1 MKRALF
7 YIAVLIM
14 LASCR
19 QEELPLS
26 EKAVGYLSIENLTVQ
41 TANVENIMT
50 RAVDRDLYICIDD
63 GAPYPPGADVSEIA
77 LEPGSH
83 TLEAYNAAYNEYL
96 GWTNEEKGSAVYYG
110 KTSFEIK
117 ANNMTYVNM
126 EVPMINF
133 GVSLSLPEGFTTVF
147 PQYAFSVT
155 VGKRTVS
162 LKDGETAYFPYSE
175 GGLSVSYTLSATNTD
190 GEDNDKEGNNSSW
203 EGKSTIQPNTV
214 YVITY
219 DYGTKSLVL
228 VP

>member
-1 MKRALF
+1 MLDFLFKKKNNLTTDKSERLNKIYTCLKNKYPSDNISDDRKTELKNLITKYGYLPYPYIKAL
-7 YIAVLIM
+7 
-14 LASCR
+14 
-19 QEELPLS
+19 EEL
-26 EKAVGYLSIENLTVQ
+26 
-41 TANVENIMT
+41 
-50 RAVDRDLYICIDD
+50 
-63 GAPYPPGADVSEIA
+63 
-77 LEPGSH
+77 
-83 TLEAYNAAYNEYL
+83 
-96 GWTNEEKGSAVYYG
+96 TNEEKGSAVYYG